1 MPKFANMGTITR
13 DELRHFDHEARA
25 LVEDYHAAGWRSRM
39 SNRGHA
45 IMYAP
50 DGKTTASVS
59 YHSEGH
65 IPKVAR
71 ASLDR
76 WLRRNGKKPTAPT
89 RRKAKPLRRTSERRN
104 ENYPKP
110 EPTPTPEPE
119 HNNRM
124 ELPMAT
130 RYGCPDCPNRDPF
143 ATPGALKLH
152 RQRTHDGLQCS
163 ECPEVFKGPGSTGRY
178 RTHRRE
184 AHGIEPKSKK
194 LGVVMV
200 DGAYPC
206 PWCGKPYA
214 VLGSLAGHSKSHR
227 GEPRPEVTPVWRSAA
242 NGEPADARTCP
253 ICGEVKPHK
262 NALNGHMRKHKGKAN
277 AVEPPKSEAVEV
289 APSSPPVA
297 TLVASGA
304 STDLDAWLAGQNPA
318 DLLAGVLAVLAPPL
332 VGEIERL
339 RRQRDDLAGEVE
351 ALRED
356 AATLRTK
363 TDDYEARLAIMREA
377 MNL

>member
-1 MPKFANMGTITR
+1 MPKFANMGTVTR

-71 ASLDR
+71 ANLDR
-76 WLRRNGKKPTAPT
+76 WLRRNGKRPTAPT
-89 RRKAKPLRRTSERRN
+89 RRKSKPLRRTSERRN
-104 ENYPKP
+104 ENRPKSTP
-110 EPTPTPEPE
+110 EPTPEPE

-130 RYGCPDCPNRDPF
+130 RYGCPDCPGRDPF
-143 ATPGALKLH
+143 DTPGALKLH

-163 ECPEVFKGPGSTGRY
+163 ECPEVFKGPGMTDRY
-178 RTHRRE
+178 RTHRLE

-194 LGVVMV
+194 LHVQAV
-200 DGAYPC
+200 DGVYSC
-206 PWCGKPYA
+206 PWCGKPYTA
-214 VLGSLAGHSKSHR
+214 LASLAGHSKSHR
-227 GEPRPEVTPVWRSAA
+227 GEPRPAVPPAWPDA
-242 NGEPADARTCP
+242 NGTGKAYPCP
-253 ICGEVKPHK
+253 VPGCDVVYPHK
-262 NALNGHMRKHKGKAN
+262 NGINGHMRTHKAKPEPKA
-277 AVEPPKSEAVEV
+277 EAVEV
-289 APSSPPVA
+289 APSPAPA
-297 TLVASGA
+297 TTTTTTLVASGA
-304 STDLDAWLAGQNPA
+304 STDLDAWLQGQNPA

-339 RRQRDDLAGEVE
+339 RRHRDDLAGQVE
-351 ALRED
+351 RLRQD
-356 AATLRTK
+356 AEN
-363 TDDYEARLAIMREA
+363 YEARLAIVREA
-377 MNL
+377 MTL